1 MNRKGA
7 EFRPLFLFD
16 MLALNY
22 RNNFVLLFNMNI
34 SLRKG
39 AETQKFEQN
48 TLLTGK
54 QFVRNPWDYNNFYST
69 IASLRSYTLR
79 SRECFT
85 KLRHCQMFFE

>member
-34 SLRKG
+34 SLSKG
-39 AETQKFEQN
+39 AETQKFEQKHFIDWK
-48 TLLTGK
+48 TICK
-54 QFVRNPWDYNNFYST
+54 NF
-69 IASLRSYTLR
+69 LGL
-79 SRECFT
+79 
-85 KLRHCQMFFE
+85 Q